1 MFLVVPYNNKE
12 FAILLLALLAIFIIN
27 EKGFE
32 ESLIPDHLFQ
42 FHRSEQKSF
51 ENGAFSRLV
60 KHTMSAARFLDHV
73 LRLSLRSMLVQVNYG
88 KLIIT

>member
-1 MFLVVPYNNKE
+1 MLL
-12 FAILLLALLAIFIIN
+12 AILLLALLATIFIIN

-51 ENGAFSRLV
+51 ENGVFSRLV
-60 KHTMSAARFLDHV
+60 KHTMSAARFSDHV
-73 LRLSLRSMLVQVNYG
+73 LRLSLRSMLVQVNYE